1 MLEKKPIKSEDLV
14 VKWTEFVAEFRELP
28 ELESYARQL
37 NFVQLM
43 SLDILVPLLLA
54 LIGALVLLYKLIRKL
69 ANMCFGGSK
78 LKDE

>member
-1 MLEKKPIKSEDLV
+1 MLEKKPVESEDLV

-28 ELESYARQL
+28 ELESHARHL

-54 LIGALVLLYKLIRKL
+54 LIVVLLLLYKLLRML
-69 ANMCFGGSK
+69 AKKCFASSK
-78 LKDE
+78 LKDD

>member
-1 MLEKKPIKSEDLV
+1 MLEKKPVKSEDLV
-14 VKWTEFVAEFRELP
+14 VKWTEFVAEFGQLP

-54 LIGALVLLYKLIRKL
+54 FLGALFLLYKFIRML
-69 ANMCFGGSK
+69 VNRCFVSSK